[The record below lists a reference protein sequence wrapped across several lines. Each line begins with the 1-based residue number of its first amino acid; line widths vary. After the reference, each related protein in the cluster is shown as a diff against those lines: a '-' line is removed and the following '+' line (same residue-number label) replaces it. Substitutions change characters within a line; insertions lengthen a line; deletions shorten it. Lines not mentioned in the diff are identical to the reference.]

1 MDNDDDKIS
10 GGNNQTRFAEKARE
24 RKKERERE
32 REREKERERKRSF
45 CEKGRAN
52 KKTFIHLGIIIAARR
67 WLSHLCPL
75 DH

>member
-32 REREKERERKRSF
+32 RERKRESEKEAF
-45 CEKGRAN
+45 V
-52 KKTFIHLGIIIAARR
+52 KKAEQIRRHLFI
-67 WLSHLCPL
+67 SVSS
-75 DH
+75 